1 MPKNSVCQE
10 GVVVSSSQR
19 DVVIKIVASSACAA
33 CHAKGFCGTLDSKD
47 KFVNCL
53 TKEDLAVGDRVR
65 VLMDEKLGVKAVVY
79 IFVFPLALF
88 LVLFFV
94 MIALG
99 FESIFSVLSSMAVY
113 IPYYFFIYFQRERF
127 AKEFVFYAEKIETDS
142 EVNE

>member
-1 MPKNSVCQE
+1 MLF
-10 GVVVSSSQR
+10 R
-19 DVVIKIVASSACAA
+19 SA
-33 CHAKGFCGTLDSKD
+33 
-47 KFVNCL
+47 
-53 TKEDLAVGDRVR
+53 GDRVR

-113 IPYYFFIYFQRERF
+113 IPYYFFIYLQRERF

-142 EVNE
+142 EVRH